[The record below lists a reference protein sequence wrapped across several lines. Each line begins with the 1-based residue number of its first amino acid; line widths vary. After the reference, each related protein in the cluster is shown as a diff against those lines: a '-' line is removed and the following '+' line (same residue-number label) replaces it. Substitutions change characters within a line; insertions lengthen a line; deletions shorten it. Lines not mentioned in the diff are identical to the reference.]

1 MTFGTPLHGPAHAA
15 LRAAISKVAV
25 TAARSSLIATTV
37 AAMLTRTHRRKLTRR
52 ADGRSYLLLD
62 FQRLFLYEEPADADG
77 VTIESVVRFIG
88 DGYPCQ
94 PASLFVNGD
103 APYRFLY
110 PLDTLDIL
118 APLLAQREPGVVW
131 TIDLVT
137 AEISR
142 ANATAHPEV
151 QRRSPPPR
159 DGDATVLRLR
169 DCWTDASLRTLSPA
183 AARAALDDLVSRALG
198 PIREC
203 RDFMDHASLPIT
215 IADLSWDLGRR
226 KESCFGKSLR
236 AGDTEF
242 VALCEALERFQVVFQ
257 SPAEDDALVFGSYAD
272 LRDRAIDPR
281 ALFYRATDESRFY
294 WTSATDLQTHA
305 RVLVPAQEIWFNTD
319 RLPGETLFI
328 KGATN
333 GCATGGAIEEAT
345 LFALLEAIER
355 DAYLTMWYLRRPCA
369 RIDLDSIED
378 ERFQLLRR
386 RWEAAFDNY
395 SLQLF
400 DITTDVGVP
409 TVAGLAVRT
418 HGEGPRTFHSAAA
431 RLTAERACFVALKDL
446 TGFVPNLWPN
456 RRADALKL
464 LQQPELIVR
473 PQEHFEL
480 YGLDES
486 FASLAFLANSTA
498 VVNASTINRDL
509 PRDRYNLR
517 EVIEQ
522 IVGRLHAVGVR
533 TLAKDVT
540 HAFARARGL
549 VAVKVVTPGL
559 FPMWF
564 GSRGRRL
571 GITDRLRRLSMAW
584 TGRAIASVEDCNLDI
599 HPFS

>member
-1 MTFGTPLHGPAHAA
+1 MTFGTPLHGPAHAT
-15 LRAAISKVAV
+15 LRAAIARLAAG
-25 TAARSSLIATTV
+25 AARSSLIVTTV
-37 AAMLTRTHRRKLTRR
+37 AAMLAAAHRRKLTRR

-62 FQRLFLYEEPADADG
+62 FQRLFLYEESTDSDG

-94 PASLFVNGD
+94 PASVFVNSS

-110 PLDTLDIL
+110 SLDTLDIL
-118 APLLAQREPGVVW
+118 APLLARHEPGVVW
-131 TIDLVT
+131 TVDLVT

-142 ANATAHPEV
+142 THIAAHPEV
-151 QRRSPPPR
+151 RRSPPR
-159 DGDATVLRLR
+159 DSDASVLRLR
-169 DCWTDASLRTLSPA
+169 DCWTDTSLRTLSPTT
-183 AARAALDDLVSRALG
+183 ARVALEGLISRPLG
-198 PIREC
+198 PVRER

-236 AGDTEF
+236 AGETEF

-257 SPAEDDALVFGSYAD
+257 SPDENDALVFGSYAD

-294 WTSATDLQTHA
+294 WTPVTDLQTHA
-305 RVLVPAQEIWFNTD
+305 NVLVPAQEVWFNTD
-319 RLPGETLFI
+319 RLPGESLFI

-333 GCATGGAIEEAT
+333 GCATGGTLEEAT

-369 RIDLDSIED
+369 RIDLDSIDD

-395 SLQLF
+395 TLQLF

-418 HGEGPRTFHSAAA
+418 HGEGPRTFHAAAA

-486 FASLAFLANSTA
+486 FASLAFLANATA
-498 VVNASTINRDL
+498 VVNANAMNRDL
-509 PRDRYNLR
+509 CRDRYNLR

-522 IVGRLHAVGVR
+522 IVGQLHAVGVQ
-533 TLAKDVT
+533 TLVKDVT

-549 VAVKVVTPGL
+549 VTVKVIAPGL
-559 FPMWF
+559 YPMWF

-571 GITDRLRRLSMAW
+571 GITDRLRRLAMTW